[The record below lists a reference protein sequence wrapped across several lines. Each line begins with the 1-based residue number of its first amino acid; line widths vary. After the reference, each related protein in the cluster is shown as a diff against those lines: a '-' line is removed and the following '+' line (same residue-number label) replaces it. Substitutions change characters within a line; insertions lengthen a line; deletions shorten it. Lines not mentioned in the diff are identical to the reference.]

1 MESAVREM
9 QDEVVDAVRNGRPS
23 DLDPLRAR
31 VAQSLREQMKEI
43 VDAGVRFTLEAANQ
57 DIESMFEV
65 AQTSA
70 LEFLDRHVIQVAD
83 DIADTTDS
91 MIRPAIQRGLD
102 EGLSIDQIAKEMD
115 GLPEWRAQRIART
128 EVQNAA
134 QGSRYETFKEIGVE
148 LVQWVVAPGASKA
161 HQAIAARGRRKV
173 GEPFVKAGE
182 VLHGEKFSRDVY
194 YPPARPNCRCSI
206 KAIHDTS
213 GGDE

>member
-1 MESAVREM
+1 MKSRKESASAFIFKGMIDDELPEWRVCGCATKDDDDIAPEPLIEQVYRDYLKETESAMESAVREM

-23 DLDPLRAR
+23 DLDPLRER

-91 MIRPAIQRGLD
+91 MIRPAIQRGID

-148 LVQWVVAPGASKA
+148 LKW
-161 HQAIAARGRRKV
+161 
-173 GEPFVKAGE
+173 
-182 VLHGEKFSRDVY
+182 
-194 YPPARPNCRCSI
+194 
-206 KAIHDTS
+206 S
-213 GGDE
+213 G